1 MDLQKIITDSGLK
14 MEFVAGRL
22 FPLNLHPYNAL
33 NRVMSKGGSLK
44 SEQVKIL
51 SEITG
56 LSADTLLGLS
66 WHGKLA
72 HTGIILSRSGVIV
85 SAVNRSPEY
94 AIWEFWRDGVK
105 LHEISVNPQI
115 SVRDF
120 VALLD
125 YEINKLN

>member
-14 MEFVAGRL
+14 MDFVAAKL
-22 FPLNLHPYNAL
+22 FPENAHPYNAL
-33 NRVMSKGGSLK
+33 NRVLSKGGGLK
-44 SEQVKIL
+44 AEQVKTL

-56 LSADTLLGLS
+56 LSADTLLGLN
-66 WHGKLA
+66 WTGKLA
-72 HTGIILSRSGVIV
+72 HAGIILSRSGVIV
-85 SAVNRSPEY
+85 SAVNRSPEH

-105 LHEISVNPQI
+105 LHEISVEPKI

-125 YEINKLN
+125 TEINKLN